1 MPIREAAGLDVLF
14 IFGLIWFFLSFVQ
27 KAQKAAQKQAQ
38 GAARPEPEP
47 GAGRAGEQQTS
58 LEAVLREIEKVKAQH
73 RMDPPAQGRMA
84 AAAAAP
90 RRLEPAPGKFPARR
104 HVPPPRK
111 AVVQD
116 ERGPLGRMSQ
126 VRLSG
131 VTSSEGGIPRV
142 EDQDDS
148 AEAIVQARIDA
159 AEARNRAFSEED
171 HESFHERFMQG
182 DAPAGAP
189 VRHTNQRLREALIWR
204 EILGPP
210 KAFE

>member
-1 MPIREAAGLDVLF
+1 MPLREAAGFDVLV

-27 KAQKAAQKQAQ
+27 KAQKAAQKQA
-38 GAARPEPEP
+38 GARPRPDTGGERPEDRP
-47 GAGRAGEQQTS
+47 TS
-58 LEAVLREIEKVKAQH
+58 LEAVLREIEKVKTQH
-73 RMDPPAQGRMA
+73 RMDSAPQGRMA

-90 RRLEPAPGKFPARR
+90 RRLEPTPGRFPARR
-104 HVPPPRK
+104 NVPAPRK
-111 AVVQD
+111 PVVQD

-131 VTSSEGGIPRV
+131 VTASEGGIPRV

-159 AEARNRAFSEED
+159 AEARNRAFSEAD

-189 VRHTNQRLREALIWR
+189 ARHTNRKLREALIWR

-210 KAFE
+210 KALE